1 MKKSYINPN
10 TECIALQSG
19 TIMQN
24 CLGVSGGGTGGPQGD
39 ARAPQ
44 HRVGSLYI

>member
-24 CLGVSGGGTGGPQGD
+24 SFSVSGVGTGRSQDG

-44 HRVGSLYI
+44 RGNDKII

>member
-10 TECIALQSG
+10 TEFITLQGNTMVCLGGSG
-19 TIMQN
+19 TI
-24 CLGVSGGGTGGPQGD
+24 GGDSQGG

-44 HRVGSLYI
+44 RGGVTSIYL

>member
-19 TIMQN
+19 TMI
-24 CLGVSGGGTGGPQGD
+24 CLGGSAIGGGHQGD

-44 HRVGSLYI
+44 RTV

>member
-19 TIMQN
+19 TII
-24 CLGVSGGGTGGPQGD
+24 CFSFSGGGPGGPQGD

-44 HRVGSLYI
+44 RSV

>member
-19 TIMQN
+19 TMI
-24 CLGVSGGGTGGPQGD
+24 CLGVSGGGSGD
-39 ARAPQ
+39 SQSKAHAPQ
-44 HRVGSLYI
+44 RSV

>member
-24 CLGVSGGGTGGPQGD
+24 CLGGSAIDGHSQGD
-39 ARAPQ
+39 AHAPQ
-44 HRVGSLYI
+44 RSVGSHYL

>member
-19 TIMQN
+19 TIMEN
-24 CLGVSGGGTGGPQGD
+24 CFSVSGGGPSGSQGD
-39 ARAPQ
+39 AHAPQ
-44 HRVGSLYI
+44 RTV

>member
-10 TECIALQSG
+10 TECIALQGNTMVCLGGSG
-19 TIMQN
+19 TI
-24 CLGVSGGGTGGPQGD
+24 GGDSQGD

-44 HRVGSLYI
+44 RGSAGSLYL